1 MSTRPKSASLF
12 AKTIKLF
19 TDRRAWVRQITVASA
34 ASASAWLLG
43 DTFIK
48 SGGLVAAI
56 VSALSIRISLYKSV
70 REGFGQIVG
79 TAIGASVALATVN
92 IFHFGFIAV
101 ATTVLLCSVVAR
113 GLHLGEVASVNVPVT
128 ALIVIGPGISGNT
141 ALHRLLSTLLGA
153 GVAIVF
159 SYFSHASTPSGRT
172 EAQIKKLGEECA
184 ELLSQMAEGVAVGY
198 TEVEAGRWLGQGRA
212 LIEEIPKLRAQALEA
227 KRYARWSPLEAEDEA
242 DALYISGVAI
252 EHTIVQV
259 RTMARSLFDAAVDRK
274 NFMSENAEL
283 AQAILDCSSAILTKI
298 EYVEYLSDSDLV
310 DNVARDLR
318 LTSRVLAGHLFAAA
332 GNVDQ
337 EQLVRAVSLVGNME
351 RIADSLDESSPALKD
366 VKTPGEPL
374 SAQVLEL
381 NPLQQGRRWSRRLVK
396 FLKTI
401 TGRN

>member
-1 MSTRPKSASLF
+1 MRLYRR
-12 AKTIKLF
+12 TIKLF
-19 TDRRAWVRQITVASA
+19 TDRKDWVRQISVTALASGT
-34 ASASAWLLG
+34 AWLLG

-48 SGGLVAAI
+48 SGGVVAAI
-56 VSALSIRISLYKSV
+56 VCALSIRISLYKSV

-79 TAIGASVALATVN
+79 TAIGASVALGTVSL
-92 IFHFGFIAV
+92 FHFGFIAV
-101 ATTVLLCSVVAR
+101 AATVLLCSVVAR

-141 ALHRLLSTLLGA
+141 ALHRLLSTLVGA

-159 SYFSHASTPSGRT
+159 SYFSHGSTPKGRT
-172 EAQIKKLGEECA
+172 SDQISKLGEECA
-184 ELLSQMAEGVAVGY
+184 TLLSEMAEGVAAGY
-198 TEVEAGRWLGQGRA
+198 VASEAGVWLAKGRV

-227 KRYARWSPLEAEDEA
+227 KRYARWSPLEQSDVA

-259 RTMARSLFDAAVDRK
+259 RTMARTLFDAAVDQN
-274 NFMSENAEL
+274 NFMSGNGEL

-298 EYVEYLSDSDLV
+298 EYIAEESNMDQI
-310 DNVARDLR
+310 DNVAHDLR
-318 LTSRVLAGHLFAAA
+318 LVGRILADHLFELAKS
-332 GNVDQ
+332 VDQ
-337 EQLVRAVSLVGNME
+337 DQLVRAVSLVGNMD

-374 SAQVLEL
+374 SSQVLEL
-381 NPLQQGRRWSRRLVK
+381 NPLQQGKRWRRKIVK
-396 FLKTI
+396 FFKSV